1 MALLGTPL
9 IVVLALAAVLVP
21 VATVLVWSRL
31 GGPALLRNVMRV
43 GMLLVGQVVTVL
55 LVAVLANDY
64 GQFYTSWG
72 DIVGTAGGPA
82 AVRNFGVG
90 AAAAPRSGGRPTVLE
105 HASTATWH
113 GLPSGTSGRMR
124 VLGTTDW
131 STRAQR
137 STRGAVESIVID
149 GLGSGLSVPGY
160 VYLPPQYFQPRWS
173 HHRFPAVEALSG
185 YPGSAPALM
194 KRVDYPQLALDAVRR
209 HLSAPMVYVMLS
221 STVAPPRDTECTD
234 VPHGPQ
240 AQTFLA
246 QEVPSAVQ
254 AALRVRRDDW
264 GVMGDSTGGYCAA
277 KIAMTHYAVFR
288 GGVSLSGY
296 YFARED
302 VTTGSLWGGSKA
314 LRHLN
319 DPEWMLAHRAAPPAS
334 LFVTISKQETR
345 SDGYPDTMRFL
356 HEVRP
361 PMHVTAL
368 IEPTGG
374 HNFRTWDRE
383 LPTALHWLSARLA
396 TG

>member
-9 IVVLALAAVLVP
+9 IVVLLLVAVLIP
-21 VATVLVWSRL
+21 VATVLLWSRL
-31 GGPALLRNVMRV
+31 GLGRSALLRNGGRI
-43 GMLLVGQVVTVL
+43 GMLLAGQAATVL

-72 DIVGTAGGPA
+72 DIVGTAG
-82 AVRNFGVG
+82 
-90 AAAAPRSGGRPTVLE
+90 APGTVVE
-105 HASTATWH
+105 HAGTAAWR
-113 GLPSGTSGRMR
+113 GLPAGTAGRLR
-124 VLGTTDW
+124 ILGTTDW
-131 STRAQR
+131 STPAQR
-137 STRGAVESIVID
+137 STRGSVESVVID
-149 GLGSGLSVPGY
+149 GFGSGLSVPGY
-160 VYLPPQYFQPRWS
+160 VYLPPEYFQARWA
-173 HHRFPAVEALSG
+173 HRRFPAVEALSG
-185 YPGSAPALM
+185 YPGSASALM
-194 KRVDYPQLALDAVRR
+194 RRLDYPQLALDGVRH

-254 AALRVRRDDW
+254 ATLRVRRDDW
-264 GVMGDSTGGYCAA
+264 GVVGDSTGGYCAA
-277 KIAMTHYAVFR
+277 KIAMTHYGVFR

-296 YFARED
+296 YYARQD
-302 VTTGSLWGGSKA
+302 VTTGSLWGGSNT

-334 LFVTISKQETR
+334 LFLTISKQETR
-345 SDGYPDTMRFL
+345 KDGYPDTMRFL
-356 HEVRP
+356 HEARP

-368 IEPTGG
+368 IERSGG
-374 HNFRTWDRE
+374 HNFGTWDRE

-396 TG
+396 PA

>member
-1 MALLGTPL
+1 
-9 IVVLALAAVLVP
+9 
-21 VATVLVWSRL
+21 
-31 GGPALLRNVMRV
+31 
-43 GMLLVGQVVTVL
+43 VTVL

-82 AVRNFGVG
+82 AVRNFGAG

-105 HASTATWH
+105 HASTAIWH

-131 STRAQR
+131 STQAQR
-137 STRGAVESIVID
+137 STRGEVESIVID

-368 IEPTGG
+368 VEPTGG

-383 LPTALHWLSARLA
+383 LPIALHWLSARLA

>member
-9 IVVLALAAVLVP
+9 IVVLALVAVSIP
-21 VATVLVWSRL
+21 VATVLLWSRL
-31 GGPALLRNVMRV
+31 RGPLPARNLVRV
-43 GMLLVGQVVTVL
+43 SMLLAGQVATVL
-55 LVAVLANDY
+55 LAAVLANDY

-72 DIVGTAGGPA
+72 DLVGSSAGPA
-82 AVRNFGVG
+82 AVRDFGAG
-90 AAAAPRSGGRPTVLE
+90 AVPATRSGARPTVLN
-105 HASTATWH
+105 HANTAIWR
-113 GLPSGTSGRMR
+113 GLPAGTSGRLR
-124 VLGTTDW
+124 VVGATDW
-131 STRAQR
+131 STPAQR
-137 STRGAVESIVID
+137 STRGTVESVVID

-160 VYLPPQYFQPRWS
+160 VYLPPQYFWPRWA

-194 KRVDYPQLALDAVRR
+194 KRVDYPQLALDAVRS
-209 HLSAPMVYVMLS
+209 HQSVPMVYVLLS
-221 STVAPPRDTECTD
+221 STVDPPRDTECTD
-234 VPHGPQ
+234 IPHGPQ

-264 GVMGDSTGGYCAA
+264 GIMGDSTGGYCAA
-277 KIAMTHYAVFR
+277 KIAMAHYAVFR
-288 GGVSLSGY
+288 AGVSLSGY
-296 YFARED
+296 YNARED

-319 DPEWMLAHRAAPPAS
+319 DPQWMLRHRAAPPAS

-345 SDGYPDTMRFL
+345 PDGYPDTMRFL

-368 IEPTGG
+368 IEPSGG
-374 HNFRTWDRE
+374 HNFGTWDRE
-383 LPTALHWLSARLA
+383 LPTALHWLSGRLA
-396 TG
+396 KG

>member
-1 MALLGTPL
+1 MALLGTSL
-9 IVVLALAAVLVP
+9 IVVLALAAVTIP
-21 VATVLVWSRL
+21 VATVLVWSRI
-31 GGPALLRNVMRV
+31 GGPVLLRNVLRV
-43 GMLLVGQVVTVL
+43 GMLIAGQVATVL
-55 LVAVLANDY
+55 LAAVLANDY
-64 GQFYTSWG
+64 GQFYASWG
-72 DIVGTAGGPA
+72 DLVGTAGGPA
-82 AVRNFGVG
+82 AVRDFGAG
-90 AAAAPRSGGRPTVLE
+90 AAPASRSGDRPTVLD
-105 HASTATWH
+105 HASTAVWRN
-113 GLPSGTSGRMR
+113 PPAGTSGRLR
-124 VLGTTDW
+124 VIGPTDW
-131 STRAQR
+131 STPAQR
-137 STRGAVESIVID
+137 STRGMVESVVID

-160 VYLPPQYFQPRWS
+160 VYLPPQYFQPRWA
-173 HHRFPAVEALSG
+173 HDFFPAVEALSG

-194 KRVDYPQLALDAVRR
+194 KRVDYPQLALDAVRSHR
-209 HLSAPMVYVMLS
+209 SVPMVYVLLS

-240 AQTFLA
+240 TQTFLA

-264 GVMGDSTGGYCAA
+264 GIMGDSTGGYCAA

-296 YFARED
+296 YYARED

-319 DPEWMLAHRAAPPAS
+319 DPQWMLAHRAAPPAS

-345 SDGYPDTMRFL
+345 PDGYPDTIRFL

-368 IEPTGG
+368 IEPSGG
-374 HNFRTWDRE
+374 HNFGTWDRE
-383 LPTALHWLSARLA
+383 LPTALHWLSGRLA
-396 TG
+396 KG

>member
-9 IVVLALAAVLVP
+9 VVVLALAAVLVP
-21 VATVLVWSRL
+21 VTTVLVWSRL
-31 GGPALLRNVMRV
+31 GGPALLRNAVRV
-43 GMLLVGQVVTVL
+43 GMLLAGQATTVL

-72 DIVGTAGGPA
+72 DIVGTSGGPA
-82 AVRNFGVG
+82 AVTNFGAG
-90 AAAAPRSGGRPTVLE
+90 AAPAPRSGGRPTILE
-105 HASTATWH
+105 HASNAIWH
-113 GLPSGTSGRMR
+113 GAPAGTSGRMR
-124 VLGTTDW
+124 IVGTTDW
-131 STRAQR
+131 STPAQR
-137 STRGAVESIVID
+137 STRGMVESVVID

-160 VYLPPQYFQPRWS
+160 VYLPPQYFSPRWA

-194 KRVDYPQLALDAVRR
+194 KRVDYPQFALDAVRR
-209 HLSAPMVYVMLS
+209 HLSAPMIYVMLS

-254 AALRVRRDDW
+254 AALRVRPDDW

-277 KIAMTHYAVFR
+277 KLAMTHYGTFR
-288 GGVSLSGY
+288 AGVSLSGY
-296 YFARED
+296 YFARQD

-345 SDGYPDTMRFL
+345 PDGYPDTMRFL

-396 TG
+396 P